1 MIPIINSFSSI
12 KLETLLRLSEVAS
25 LDQLLILIEKT
36 YCNGEVSID
45 QVNEIV
51 NIKQETDSSEV
62 VKEFL
67 SQIDDILI

>member
-45 QVNEIV
+45 QVKEIV
-51 NIKQETDSSEV
+51 NIKQQTDSSEV